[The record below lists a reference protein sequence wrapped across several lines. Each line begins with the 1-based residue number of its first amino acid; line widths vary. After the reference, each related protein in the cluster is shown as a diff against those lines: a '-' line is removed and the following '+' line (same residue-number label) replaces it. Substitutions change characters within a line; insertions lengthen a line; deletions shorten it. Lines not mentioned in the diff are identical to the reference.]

1 MAAMA
6 AGGGGRCPRSI
17 FDDRSA
23 THHFHLRFPVKR
35 LARVAHRCVEAWAMS
50 RPVRITNAH
59 QSITFSRRMLL
70 LSGAEAAVGTML
82 IGRMGWLAIAQNE
95 KYALLSESNRVQLIP
110 VPPRRGWIVD
120 RNEKPIAINKASF
133 RVDII
138 PQQMVKGNDI
148 VSEVAKLIDLP
159 PDEVDRINRE
169 LAVSRGFQPVSV
181 ADNVPYEQY
190 AAITVR
196 LPELPGISA
205 SRGFTRFY
213 PGGST
218 VGQLIGYVGAASA
231 DEYEKENKNPLL
243 LIPGVKI
250 GKEGLE
256 KTLEPILR
264 GQPGGQR
271 VEVTARGKLVK
282 ELDPKPDR
290 SGNTVQLTIDS
301 DLHQFAARRIGDQSA
316 AVVVIDV
323 TNGDILAMPS
333 MPSFDP
339 NNFSDGISTNEWK
352 MLSQDDHLPLVDKA
366 LESLY
371 PSGSTIKPSMAM
383 ALLNA
388 GIERGQRVNCT
399 GAFQLGNH
407 TFHCDKRH
415 GPVDMDAAV
424 AHSCDVYF
432 YTMCLRVGA
441 DRLAPMVRSMG
452 FGEKF
457 DLPFDNQR
465 FGTIPDPDWMM
476 RKYHRKWQGYDT
488 VNMSIGQGMVLINPL
503 QLAVMASRLATGKR
517 VVPRLLKSQPVAPQT
532 QLAVDEDH
540 LNFIR
545 KAMWGVVD
553 HGTAAGAK
561 LPLDGI
567 QMAGK
572 TGTAQTHNL
581 AAHERGDYTSATWKL
596 RDHSLFMPFVPF
608 DKPRYAAAAIVEHG
622 GFGAAVAAPLV
633 RDTLLFL
640 YDRQKAIA
648 NLQTFEQSIGGT
660 LAERLARKTA
670 AWRSANGLLPLPTKQ
685 G

>member
-1 MAAMA
+1 MKPI
-6 AGGGGRCPRSI
+6 RLT
-17 FDDRSA
+17 A
-23 THHFHLRFPVKR
+23 T
-35 LARVAHRCVEAWAMS
+35 
-50 RPVRITNAH
+50 H

-70 LSGAEAAVGTML
+70 LGSAQAAIGGLL
-82 IGRMGWLAIAQNE
+82 IGRMGWLSVAQNQ
-95 KYALLSESNRVQLIP
+95 KYQLLSESNRVQLIP
-110 VPPRRGWIVD
+110 VPPRRGWIID
-120 RNEKPIAINKASF
+120 RKGKPMAINRSSF

-138 PQQMVKGNDI
+138 PQQLVDGPK
-148 VSEVAKLIDLP
+148 VVANVAQILALP

-169 LAVSRGFQPVSV
+169 LAVSWGFQPVSV
-181 ADNVPYEQY
+181 ADNIAYDQY

-196 LPELPGISA
+196 LPELAGVAA
-205 SRGFTRFY
+205 SRGFQRYY

-218 VGQLIGYVGAASA
+218 VGQLVGYVGAASA
-231 DEYEKENKNPLL
+231 AEYEKENKNPLL

-256 KTLEPILR
+256 QTMESTLR

-271 VEVTARGKLVK
+271 VEVTARGRLVK

-290 SGNTVQLTIDS
+290 SGGTVQLTVDA
-301 DLHQFAARRIGDQSA
+301 DLHEYAARRIGDQSCS
-316 AVVVIDV
+316 VVVLDV

-339 NNFSDGISTNEWK
+339 NQFSDGISKNEWK
-352 MLSQDDHLPLVDKA
+352 MLSGDDHLPLVDKA

-388 GIERGQRVNCT
+388 GVDRTQKVNCT

-407 TFHCDKRH
+407 TFHCDRRH

-424 AHSCDVYF
+424 VHSCDVYF
-432 YTMCLRVGA
+432 YSMCLRVGA
-441 DRLAPMVRSMG
+441 ERLSPMIRSMG

-465 FGTIPDPDWMM
+465 YGTIPDSDWTM
-476 RKYHRKWQGYDT
+476 RKYHRQWQGYDT

-517 VVPRLLKSQPVAPQT
+517 VVPRLLKGKPVVPQA

-540 LNFIR
+540 LNFIH

-553 HGTAAGAK
+553 HGTAAAAK

-581 AAHERGDYTSATWKL
+581 SAGERGNYTSGTWKL
-596 RDHSLFMPFVPF
+596 RDHSLFMAFVPF
-608 DKPRYAAAAIVEHG
+608 DKPRYAAATIVEHG
-622 GFGAAVAAPLV
+622 GFGAAVAAPLI
-633 RDTLLFL
+633 RDTITYLF
-640 YDRQKAIA
+640 DKPKALA
-648 NLQTFEQSIGGT
+648 ALETFEQSIGGP
-660 LAERLARKTA
+660 LEARLARKTA
-670 AWRSANGLLPLPTKQ
+670 AWRSANGLPPLDAKHA
-685 G
+685 

>member
-1 MAAMA
+1 
-6 AGGGGRCPRSI
+6 
-17 FDDRSA
+17 
-23 THHFHLRFPVKR
+23 
-35 LARVAHRCVEAWAMS
+35 MS
-50 RPVRITNAH
+50 RPTRLTTAH

-70 LSGAEAAVGTML
+70 LGTAQAGVGALL
-82 IGRMGWLAIAQNE
+82 IGRLGWLAIAQNQ
-95 KYALLSESNRVQLIP
+95 KYQLLSESNRVQLIP
-110 VPPRRGWIVD
+110 VPPRRGWIID
-120 RNEKPIAINKASF
+120 RNGKPIAINRSSF

-138 PQQMVKGNDI
+138 PQQLVDGPR
-148 VSEVAKLIDLP
+148 VVTQLTKLLDLP
-159 PDEVDRINRE
+159 PDEVDRITKE
-169 LAVSRGFQPVSV
+169 LSHSRGFQPVSV
-181 ADNVPYEQY
+181 ADNIPYEQY

-196 LPELPGISA
+196 LPELQGVAA
-205 SRGFTRFY
+205 SRGFTRYY

-218 VGQLIGYVGAASA
+218 VGQLVGYVGAANEK
-231 DEYEKENKNPLL
+231 EYEAENRNPLL
-243 LIPGVKI
+243 LVPGVKI

-256 KTLEPILR
+256 QTLEQTLR
-264 GQPGGQR
+264 GVPGGQR

-290 SGNTVQLTIDS
+290 SGGTVQLTIDS
-301 DLHQFAARRIGDQSA
+301 DLHEYAARRIGDQSCS
-316 AVVVIDV
+316 VVVIDV

-352 MLSQDDHLPLVDKA
+352 MLSGDDHLPLVDKA

-388 GIERGQRVNCT
+388 GIDRTQKVNCT

-424 AHSCDVYF
+424 VHSCDVYF
-432 YTMCLRVGA
+432 YSMCLRVGA
-441 DRLAPMVRSMG
+441 DKLSPMIRSMG

-465 FGTIPDPDWMM
+465 YGTVPDPEWMM

-503 QLAVMASRLATGKR
+503 QLAVMASRLATGRR
-517 VVPRLLKSQPVAPQT
+517 VVPRLLKNKPIVPQT

-540 LNFIR
+540 LNFIH

-553 HGTAAGAK
+553 HGTAAAAK

-581 AAHERGDYTSATWKL
+581 SASERGDYTSATWRL
-596 RDHSLFMPFVPF
+596 RDHSLFMGFVPF

-622 GFGAAVAAPLV
+622 GFGAAVAAPLI
-633 RDTLLFL
+633 RDTITFL
-640 YDRQKAIA
+640 YDRQKAMA
-648 NLQTFEQSIGGT
+648 ALDSFEQSIGGP
-660 LAERLARKTA
+660 LEQRVARKTA
-670 AWRSANGLLPLPTKQ
+670 AWRAANGLPPLPAQ
-685 G
+685 QA

>member
-1 MAAMA
+1 MSK
-6 AGGGGRCPRSI
+6 PI
-17 FDDRSA
+17 
-23 THHFHLRFPVKR
+23 R
-35 LARVAHRCVEAWAMS
+35 L
-50 RPVRITNAH
+50 TNAH

-110 VPPRRGWIVD
+110 VRPRRGWIID
-120 RNEKPIAINKASF
+120 RKGKPIAINKASF

-138 PQQMVKGNDI
+138 PQQLVKGLD
-148 VSEVAKLIDLP
+148 VVGPLAKLLKLP

-169 LAVSRGFQPVSV
+169 RATSRGFQPVSV
-181 ADNVPYEQY
+181 ADSVPYEQY

-196 LPELPGISA
+196 LPDLPGVAA

-218 VGQLIGYVGAASA
+218 VGQLVGYVGAASA
-231 DEYEKENKNPLL
+231 AEYEKENKNPLL

-256 KTLEPILR
+256 QTLEPVLR
-264 GQPGGQR
+264 GEPGGQR
-271 VEVTARGKLVK
+271 VEVTAHGKLVK

-290 SGNTVQLTIDS
+290 SGGTVQLTIDS
-301 DLHQFAARRIGDQSA
+301 DLHQYAARRIGDQSA

-323 TNGDILAMPS
+323 TSGDILAMPS

-339 NNFSDGISTNEWK
+339 NNFSDGISQNEWK
-352 MLSQDDHLPLVDKA
+352 MLSGDDHLPLVDKA

-388 GIERGQRVNCT
+388 GIDRTQKVNCT

-415 GPVDMDAAV
+415 GPLDMDGAV
-424 AHSCDVYF
+424 VHSCDVYF

-441 DRLAPMVRSMG
+441 EKLAPMIRSMG

-465 FGTIPDPDWMM
+465 YGTIPDPDWIV

-517 VVPRLLKSQPVAPQT
+517 VVPRLLKNQPVVPQT

-540 LNFIR
+540 LSFIH

-553 HGTAAGAK
+553 HGTAGGAK
-561 LPLDGI
+561 LPLEGI

-581 AAHERGDYTSATWKL
+581 SAGERGNYTSATWKL
-596 RDHSLFMPFVPF
+596 RDHSLFMGFVPF
-608 DKPRYAAAAIVEHG
+608 DNPRYAAATLVEHG
-622 GFGAAVAAPLV
+622 GFGAAVAAPLI
-633 RDTLLFL
+633 RDTLTYL
-640 YDRQKAIA
+640 YDKNKAIA
-648 NLQTFEQSIGGT
+648 ALQTFEEGIGGT
-660 LAERLARKTA
+660 LDERLAHKTT
-670 AWRSANGLLPLPTKQ
+670 AWRAANGLPPLPSKQ
-685 G
+685 A

>member
-1 MAAMA
+1 MSK
-6 AGGGGRCPRSI
+6 PI
-17 FDDRSA
+17 
-23 THHFHLRFPVKR
+23 R
-35 LARVAHRCVEAWAMS
+35 L
-50 RPVRITNAH
+50 TNAH

-70 LSGAEAAVGTML
+70 LSGAEAAVGAML

-110 VPPRRGWIVD
+110 VPPRRGWIID
-120 RNEKPIAINKASF
+120 RNGKPLAINKASF
-133 RVDII
+133 RVDLI
-138 PQQMVKGNDI
+138 PQQI
-148 VSEVAKLIDLP
+148 VNGPRVVAELQKLMNLP
-159 PDEVDRINRE
+159 PDEVDRISRE
-169 LAVSRGFQPVSV
+169 LSQSRGFQPVSV

-196 LPELPGISA
+196 LPDLPGVAA

-218 VGQLIGYVGAASA
+218 VGQLVGYVGAASA
-231 DEYEKENKNPLL
+231 TEYEKENKNPLL

-256 KTLEPILR
+256 KTLESTLR

-282 ELDPKPDR
+282 ETDPKPDR
-290 SGNTVQLTIDS
+290 SGGTVQLTIDS
-301 DLHQFAARRIGDQSA
+301 DLHEYAARRIGDQSA

-339 NNFSDGISTNEWK
+339 NNFSDGISRNEWK
-352 MLSQDDHLPLVDKA
+352 MLAGNAPLPLVDKT
-366 LESLY
+366 LESLS

-388 GIERGQRVNCT
+388 GIDRTQKVNCT

-407 TFHCDKRH
+407 TFHCDRRH
-415 GPVDMDAAV
+415 GLVDMDAAV
-424 AHSCDVYF
+424 VHSCDVYF
-432 YTMCLRVGA
+432 YSMCLRVGA
-441 DRLAPMVRSMG
+441 DKLSPMIRSMG

-465 FGTIPDPDWMM
+465 YGTIPDPDWMM
-476 RKYHRKWQGYDT
+476 RKYHRDWQTYDT
-488 VNMSIGQGMVLINPL
+488 INMSIGQGMVLINPM

-517 VVPRLLKSQPVAPQT
+517 VVPRLLKAQPVAPQA
-532 QLAVDEDH
+532 QLEVDADH

-545 KAMWGVVD
+545 TAMANVVD
-553 HGTAAGAK
+553 HGTAAAAK

-581 AAHERGDYTSATWKL
+581 SAGERGDYTAASWKL
-596 RDHSLFMPFVPF
+596 RDHSLFMAFVPF
-608 DKPRYAAAAIVEHG
+608 DNPRYAAATIVEHG
-622 GFGAAVAAPLV
+622 GF
-633 RDTLLFL
+633 
-640 YDRQKAIA
+640 
-648 NLQTFEQSIGGT
+648 
-660 LAERLARKTA
+660 
-670 AWRSANGLLPLPTKQ
+670 
-685 G
+685 

>member
-1 MAAMA
+1 VK
-6 AGGGGRCPRSI
+6 
-17 FDDRSA
+17 
-23 THHFHLRFPVKR
+23 HVRF
-35 LARVAHRCVEAWAMS
+35 
-50 RPVRITNAH
+50 TNAH
-59 QSITFSRRMLL
+59 QSITFSRRMMLL
-70 LSGAEAAVGTML
+70 GGEQAAVGTML

-95 KYALLSESNRVQLIP
+95 KYQLLSESNRVQLIP
-110 VPPRRGWIVD
+110 VPPRRGWIID
-120 RNEKPIAINKASF
+120 RNGKPIAINKASF

-138 PQQMVKGNDI
+138 PQQMIKGRDI
-148 VSEVAKLIDLP
+148 VGPMSQLLDLP
-159 PDEVDRINRE
+159 PDEVERINRE
-169 LAVSRGFQPVSV
+169 LATSRGFQPVSV

-196 LPELPGISA
+196 LPELPGVAA

-213 PGGST
+213 PAGSA
-218 VGQLIGYVGAASA
+218 VGQLVGYVGAASA
-231 DEYEKENKNPLL
+231 SEYEKEGKNPLL

-256 KTLEPILR
+256 KSLESTLR
-264 GQPGGQR
+264 GEPGGQR

-282 ELDPKPDR
+282 ELEPKPDR
-290 SGNTVQLTIDS
+290 SGGTVQLTIDA
-301 DLHQFAARRIGDQSA
+301 DLHEYAARRIGDQSCS
-316 AVVVIDV
+316 VVVLDV

-333 MPSFDP
+333 MPSFNP
-339 NNFSDGISTNEWK
+339 NNFSDGISKNEWK
-352 MLSQDDHLPLVDKA
+352 MLSGDDHLPLVDKA

-388 GIERGQRVNCT
+388 GVDRKQRVNCT

-424 AHSCDVYF
+424 VHSCDVYF
-432 YTMCLRVGA
+432 YSMCLRVGA
-441 DRLAPMVRSMG
+441 EKLSPMVRSMG

-465 FGTIPDPDWMM
+465 YGTIPDPEWMM

-488 VNMSIGQGMVLINPL
+488 VNMSIGQGMVLINPM

-517 VVPRLLKSQPVAPQT
+517 VIPRLLKTQRVAPQT

-540 LNFIR
+540 LDFIR

-553 HGTAAGAK
+553 HGTAAAAK

-581 AAHERGDYTSATWKL
+581 SASERGDYTAANWKL
-596 RDHSLFMPFVPF
+596 RDHSLFMGFAPY
-608 DKPRYAAAAIVEHG
+608 DNPRYAAAAIVEHG

-640 YDRQKAIA
+640 YDKQKAIA
-648 NLQTFEQSIGGT
+648 ALQAFEQGIGGT
-660 LAERLARKTA
+660 LVDREAHKVA
-670 AWRSANGLLPLPTKQ
+670 AWRQANGLPPLSAKKA
-685 G
+685 

>member
-1 MAAMA
+1 MK
-6 AGGGGRCPRSI
+6 PI
-17 FDDRSA
+17 
-23 THHFHLRFPVKR
+23 
-35 LARVAHRCVEAWAMS
+35 
-50 RPVRITNAH
+50 RITSTH

-70 LSGAEAAVGTML
+70 LGTAQAGIGGLL
-82 IGRMGWLAIAQNE
+82 IGRMGWLSIAQNE
-95 KYALLSESNRVQLIP
+95 KYQLLSENNRVQLIP
-110 VPPRRGWIVD
+110 VPPRRGWIID
-120 RNEKPIAINKASF
+120 RYGKPIAINRASF
-133 RVDII
+133 RVDIV
-138 PQQMVKGNDI
+138 PQQLDKRRDI
-148 VSEVAKLIDLP
+148 VPQVAKLLDLE
-159 PDEVDRINRE
+159 PDDVDRIRKE
-169 LAVSRGFQPVSV
+169 LAQSRGFQPVSV

-196 LPELPGISA
+196 LPELPGVAA
-205 SRGFTRFY
+205 SQGFTRFY

-218 VGQLIGYVGAASA
+218 VGQLVGYVGAASV
-231 DEYEKENKNPLL
+231 DEYEREGKNPLL

-256 KTLEPILR
+256 KSLEATLR

-271 VEVTARGKLVK
+271 VEVTARGRLVK

-290 SGNTVQLTIDS
+290 SGGTVQLTIDS
-301 DLHQFAARRIGDQSA
+301 DLHEYAARRIGDQSCSI
-316 AVVVIDV
+316 VVLDV
-323 TNGDILAMPS
+323 SNGDILAMPS

-339 NNFSDGISTNEWK
+339 NNFSDGISQAEWK

-388 GIERGQRVNCT
+388 GVDRKQKVNCT

-415 GPVDMDAAV
+415 GPLDMDGAV
-424 AHSCDVYF
+424 VHSCDVYF

-441 DRLAPMVRSMG
+441 DKLSPMVRSMG

-465 FGTIPDPDWMM
+465 YGTIPDPDWMM

-488 VNMSIGQGMVLINPL
+488 VNMSIGQGMVLINPM
-503 QLAVMASRLATGKR
+503 QLAVMASRLATGRR
-517 VVPRLLKSQPVAPQT
+517 VLPRLLKAKPVKAQT
-532 QLAVDEDH
+532 QLAVDQDH
-540 LNFIR
+540 LDFIR
-545 KAMWGVVD
+545 TAMAGVVD
-553 HGTAAGAK
+553 HGTAAAAK

-581 AAHERGDYTSATWKL
+581 SASERGDYTAANWKL
-596 RDHSLFMPFVPF
+596 RDHSLFMAFVPF
-608 DKPRYAAAAIVEHG
+608 NNPKYAAGAIVEHG
-622 GFGAAVAAPLV
+622 GFGASVAAPLV

-640 YDRQKAIA
+640 YDKQKALA
-648 NLQTFEQSIGGT
+648 ALDTFEQSIGGPPDQ
-660 LAERLARKTA
+660 RMARKTA
-670 AWRSANGLLPLPTKQ
+670 AWRQANGYPPLPPAKQ
-685 G
+685 A

>member
-1 MAAMA
+1 M
-6 AGGGGRCPRSI
+6 RPIRLT
-17 FDDRSA
+17 A
-23 THHFHLRFPVKR
+23 THQ
-35 LARVAHRCVEAWAMS
+35 
-50 RPVRITNAH
+50 N
-59 QSITFSRRMLL
+59 ITFSRRMLL
-70 LSGAEAAVGTML
+70 LGGAQFGVGALL
-82 IGRMGWLAIAQNE
+82 IGRMGWLSVAQNQ
-95 KYALLSESNRVQLIP
+95 KYQLLSESNRVQLIP
-110 VPPRRGWIVD
+110 VPPRRGWIID
-120 RNEKPIAINKASF
+120 RKGKPIAINRSSF

-138 PQQMVKGNDI
+138 PQQLVDGPKVVTNLA
-148 VSEVAKLIDLP
+148 ELLQLP

-181 ADNVPYEQY
+181 ADNIPYEQY

-196 LPELPGISA
+196 LPELPGVSA
-205 SRGFTRFY
+205 SRGFQRFY
-213 PGGST
+213 PAGPA
-218 VGQLIGYVGAASA
+218 VGQLVGYVGAASA
-231 DEYEKENKNPLL
+231 AEYEKENKNPLL

-256 KTLEPILR
+256 QTMESTLR
-264 GQPGGQR
+264 GTPGGQR

-290 SGNTVQLTIDS
+290 SGNTIQLTIDA
-301 DLHQFAARRIGDQSA
+301 DLHEYAARRIGDQSA

-339 NNFSDGISTNEWK
+339 NNFSDGISSNEWK
-352 MLSQDDHLPLVDKA
+352 MLSGDDHLPLVDKT

-388 GIERGQRVNCT
+388 GIDRHQRVNCP

-424 AHSCDVYF
+424 VHSCDVYF

-441 DRLAPMVRSMG
+441 EKLSPMVRSMG

-465 FGTIPDPDWMM
+465 YGTIPDPDWMM

-488 VNMSIGQGMVLINPL
+488 VNMSIGQGMVLINPM

-517 VVPRLLKSQPVAPQT
+517 VIPRLLKNKPVAPQT
-532 QLAVDEDH
+532 QLAVDQDH
-540 LNFIR
+540 LDFIR

-553 HGTAAGAK
+553 HGTAAAAK

-581 AAHERGDYTSATWKL
+581 SASERGDYTSSVWKL
-596 RDHSLFMPFVPF
+596 RDHSLFMAFAPF
-608 DKPRYAAAAIVEHG
+608 DNPRYAAATIVEHG
-622 GFGAAVAAPLV
+622 GFGAAVAAPLI
-633 RDTLLFL
+633 RDTITFL
-640 YDRQKAIA
+640 YDKPKAIEA
-648 NLQTFEQSIGGT
+648 LNLFEQSIGGT
-660 LAERLARKTA
+660 LVERLARKSA
-670 AWRSANGLLPLPTKQ
+670 AWRSANGLPPLPAKQ
-685 G
+685 A